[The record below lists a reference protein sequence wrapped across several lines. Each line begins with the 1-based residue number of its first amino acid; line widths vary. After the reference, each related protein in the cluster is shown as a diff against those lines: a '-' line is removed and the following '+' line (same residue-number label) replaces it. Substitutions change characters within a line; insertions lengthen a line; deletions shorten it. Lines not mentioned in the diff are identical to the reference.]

1 MRNLFIILLVTLSI
15 SASDIKDQYQYL
27 FMSGCVQDSTELPLK
42 QSTAYCICQWQAIAK
57 KYSDKQLVTVN
68 NSNETSKVYKDF
80 AQFITANVPLCVNIS
95 LRHR

>member
-1 MRNLFIILLVTLSI
+1 MKKLSIILLATLSI

-27 FMSGCVQDSTELPLK
+27 FMSGCVQDSTEFPLK

-68 NSNETSKVYKDF
+68 NSDEASKVYKEF
-80 AQFITANVPLCVNIS
+80 AQFVTDNIPVCVSTS